1 MVNAT
6 RCRCVNLI
14 QSEVVIIP
22 MVPMSSIEGS
32 AGSYLGVSRFLE
44 VEPFDGGRERGEIPS
59 ICRCRTIQ
67 AIPLQ
72 KLVQARLTDI
82 NMEVGE
88 SDLDP
93 PSMTSRQ

>member
-1 MVNAT
+1 MSKLGDLEANDISTCREYFPWHLNRFWVVNAT

-44 VEPFDGGRERGEIPS
+44 VEPFDGGRERGEIPC
-59 ICRCRTIQ
+59 IY
-67 AIPLQ
+67 
-72 KLVQARLTDI
+72 VD
-82 NMEVGE
+82 
-88 SDLDP
+88 
-93 PSMTSRQ
+93 

>member
-44 VEPFDGGRERGEIPS
+44 VEPFDGGRERGEIPC
-59 ICRCRTIQ
+59 IY
-67 AIPLQ
+67 
-72 KLVQARLTDI
+72 VD
-82 NMEVGE
+82 VGPAKRFTAAG
-88 SDLDP
+88 LGP
-93 PSMTSRQ
+93 T